1 MKQCLCEKCWKGYV
15 KRGMKTLFGK
25 KYPNCVK
32 KSKAGKRRESV
43 KEAER
48 KMSSLEMQQII
59 LLAKAMKQMP
69 GSPAQ
74 KKIKQQ
80 INVIRKK
87 LGQKPVKE
95 SLLEK
100 MGPKELHAYMQ
111 HVFDTQ
117 FKTADDKKM
126 KKTLIKK
133 INIGQKKKG
142 LPLFKESINEE
153 SKTIKSIQNLADKNK
168 YGTVSGTRMNG
179 KTAKEIIAIYNH
191 PKMKSFRGK
200 MDKMKSHELMDLT
213 IRLPKMLGIKVESVN
228 EKVDKIGAIKKAFP
242 WAKGKMMN
250 VIQMAIEMDV
260 DGLAG
265 VMKNYKANPSAYKQF
280 VRDMSKM
287 KGLPDLKEAKGVEK
301 IMQMANDKSF
311 GKLAGRTVDGMTANL
326 FKQVY
331 DKAPQNAKD
340 KIDKMNEKQ
349 LYVFMGK
356 LWSKFGRQ
364 VRLT

>member
-1 MKQCLCEKCWKGYV
+1 
-15 KRGMKTLFGK
+15 MKTLFGK

-117 FKTADDKKM
+117 FKTADEKKM
-126 KKTLIKK
+126 KKILIKK
-133 INIGQKKKG
+133 MNIAQKKKG
-142 LPLFKESINEE
+142 LPLFKESVNEV
-153 SKTIKSIQNLADKNK
+153 SGVDVAKKVLKNK
-168 YGTVSGTRMNG
+168 QMEKGLDLQ
-179 KTAKEIIAIYNH
+179 TANLIVTIDKAYNKNPRLQKKFRAIKL
-191 PKMKSFRGK
+191 PKMK
-200 MDKMKSHELMDLT
+200 
-213 IRLPKMLGIKVESVN
+213 
-228 EKVDKIGAIKKAFP
+228 
-242 WAKGKMMN
+242 
-250 VIQMAIEMDV
+250 
-260 DGLAG
+260 
-265 VMKNYKANPSAYKQF
+265 
-280 VRDMSKM
+280 
-287 KGLPDLKEAKGVEK
+287 
-301 IMQMANDKSF
+301 
-311 GKLAGRTVDGMTANL
+311 
-326 FKQVY
+326 
-331 DKAPQNAKD
+331 
-340 KIDKMNEKQ
+340 Q
-349 LYVFMGK
+349 LI
-356 LWSKFGRQ
+356 LKFGR
-364 VRLT
+364 

>member
-1 MKQCLCEKCWKGYV
+1 MACGCGGEC
-15 KRGMKTLFGK
+15 
-25 KYPNCVK
+25 CI
-32 KSKAGKRRESV
+32 S
-43 KEAER
+43 
-48 KMSSLEMQQII
+48 
-59 LLAKAMKQMP
+59 
-69 GSPAQ
+69 
-74 KKIKQQ
+74 
-80 INVIRKK
+80 
-87 LGQKPVKE
+87 
-95 SLLEK
+95 
-100 MGPKELHAYMQ
+100 
-111 HVFDTQ
+111 
-117 FKTADDKKM
+117 
-126 KKTLIKK
+126 
-133 INIGQKKKG
+133 
-142 LPLFKESINEE
+142 E

-179 KTAKEIIAIYNH
+179 KTAREIIAIYNH

-228 EKVDKIGAIKKAFP
+228 EVSSYGEYVEDNARMLAQDYRRQDKKLAKALDHIADRINQSYPGRNRITKNDVKDIIKQPYNRKLMRPMMRFNLDDLFESVNEKVGKVGAIKKAFP

-326 FKQVY
+326 FKKVY

-349 LYVFMGK
+349 LYIFMGK

>member
-117 FKTADDKKM
+117 FKTADEKKM

-133 INIGQKKKG
+133 MNIAQKKKG
-142 LPLFKESINEE
+142 LPIFK
-153 SKTIKSIQNLADKNK
+153 
-168 YGTVSGTRMNG
+168 
-179 KTAKEIIAIYNH
+179 
-191 PKMKSFRGK
+191 
-200 MDKMKSHELMDLT
+200 
-213 IRLPKMLGIKVESVN
+213 ESVN
-228 EKVDKIGAIKKAFP
+228 EVSGVDVAKKVLKNK
-242 WAKGKMMN
+242 
-250 VIQMAIEMDV
+250 QME
-260 DGLAG
+260 
-265 VMKNYKANPSAYKQF
+265 
-280 VRDMSKM
+280 
-287 KGLPDLKEAKGVEK
+287 KGLDL
-301 IMQMANDKSF
+301 Q
-311 GKLAGRTVDGMTANL
+311 TANL
-326 FKQVY
+326 IVTIDKAY
-331 DKAPQNAKD
+331 DKNPRLQKKFRAIQLP
-340 KIDKMNEKQ
+340 KMKQ
-349 LYVFMGK
+349 LIMKYYG
-356 LWSKFGRQ
+356 
-364 VRLT
+364 

>member
-133 INIGQKKKG
+133 INIAQKKKG
-142 LPLFKESINEE
+142 LPLFKESVNEV
-153 SKTIKSIQNLADKNK
+153 SGVDVAKKVLKNK
-168 YGTVSGTRMNG
+168 QMEKGLDLQ
-179 KTAKEIIAIYNH
+179 TANLIVTIDKAYDKKPALQKKFRAIKL
-191 PKMKSFRGK
+191 PKMK
-200 MDKMKSHELMDLT
+200 
-213 IRLPKMLGIKVESVN
+213 
-228 EKVDKIGAIKKAFP
+228 
-242 WAKGKMMN
+242 
-250 VIQMAIEMDV
+250 
-260 DGLAG
+260 
-265 VMKNYKANPSAYKQF
+265 
-280 VRDMSKM
+280 
-287 KGLPDLKEAKGVEK
+287 
-301 IMQMANDKSF
+301 
-311 GKLAGRTVDGMTANL
+311 
-326 FKQVY
+326 
-331 DKAPQNAKD
+331 
-340 KIDKMNEKQ
+340 Q
-349 LYVFMGK
+349 LI
-356 LWSKFGRQ
+356 LKFGR
-364 VRLT
+364 

>member
-1 MKQCLCEKCWKGYV
+1 
-15 KRGMKTLFGK
+15 MKTLFGK

-117 FKTADDKKM
+117 FKTADEKKM

-133 INIGQKKKG
+133 MNIAQKKKG
-142 LPLFKESINEE
+142 LPLFKESVNEVSGVDVAKKVLKNKQME
-153 SKTIKSIQNLADKNK
+153 KGLDLQTANLIVTIDKAYDKNPRLQK
-168 YGTVSGTRMNG
+168 KFR
-179 KTAKEIIAIYNH
+179 AIKL
-191 PKMKSFRGK
+191 PKMK
-200 MDKMKSHELMDLT
+200 
-213 IRLPKMLGIKVESVN
+213 
-228 EKVDKIGAIKKAFP
+228 
-242 WAKGKMMN
+242 
-250 VIQMAIEMDV
+250 
-260 DGLAG
+260 
-265 VMKNYKANPSAYKQF
+265 
-280 VRDMSKM
+280 
-287 KGLPDLKEAKGVEK
+287 
-301 IMQMANDKSF
+301 
-311 GKLAGRTVDGMTANL
+311 
-326 FKQVY
+326 
-331 DKAPQNAKD
+331 
-340 KIDKMNEKQ
+340 Q
-349 LYVFMGK
+349 LI
-356 LWSKFGRQ
+356 LKFGR
-364 VRLT
+364 

>member
-142 LPLFKESINEE
+142 LPLFKES
-153 SKTIKSIQNLADKNK
+153 
-168 YGTVSGTRMNG
+168 
-179 KTAKEIIAIYNH
+179 
-191 PKMKSFRGK
+191 
-200 MDKMKSHELMDLT
+200 
-213 IRLPKMLGIKVESVN
+213 VN

>member
-15 KRGMKTLFGK
+15 KRGYKTLFGK
-25 KYPNCVK
+25 RYPNCVK

-48 KMSSLEMQQII
+48 KMSSLEMQQVI

-95 SLLEK
+95 SL
-100 MGPKELHAYMQ
+100 
-111 HVFDTQ
+111 F
-117 FKTADDKKM
+117 
-126 KKTLIKK
+126 
-133 INIGQKKKG
+133 
-142 LPLFKESINEE
+142 
-153 SKTIKSIQNLADKNK
+153 
-168 YGTVSGTRMNG
+168 
-179 KTAKEIIAIYNH
+179 
-191 PKMKSFRGK
+191 
-200 MDKMKSHELMDLT
+200 
-213 IRLPKMLGIKVESVN
+213 

-265 VMKNYKANPSAYKQF
+265 VMKNYKANPAAYKQF

-311 GKLAGRTVDGMTANL
+311 GKLAGRTVDGMTAQL

-331 DKAPQNAKD
+331 DKAPQSAKD

-349 LYVFMGK
+349 LYVFLGK
-356 LWSKFGRQ
+356 LWNKFGKQ
-364 VRLT
+364 VKLT

>member
-133 INIGQKKKG
+133 INIAQKKKG
-142 LPLFKESINEE
+142 LPLFKESVNEISSYGEYVEDNARMLAQDYRRQDKKLAKALDHVADRINQ
-153 SKTIKSIQNLADKNK
+153 SYPGRNRITKNDVKDIIKQPYDRKLMRPMMRFNLD
-168 YGTVSGTRMNG
+168 
-179 KTAKEIIAIYNH
+179 
-191 PKMKSFRGK
+191 
-200 MDKMKSHELMDLT
+200 DLF
-213 IRLPKMLGIKVESVN
+213 ESVN
-228 EKVDKIGAIKKAFP
+228 EVSGVDVAKKVLKNK
-242 WAKGKMMN
+242 
-250 VIQMAIEMDV
+250 QME
-260 DGLAG
+260 
-265 VMKNYKANPSAYKQF
+265 
-280 VRDMSKM
+280 
-287 KGLPDLKEAKGVEK
+287 KGLDL
-301 IMQMANDKSF
+301 Q
-311 GKLAGRTVDGMTANL
+311 TANL
-326 FKQVY
+326 IVTIDKAY
-331 DKAPQNAKD
+331 DKKPALQKKFRAIKLP
-340 KIDKMNEKQ
+340 KMKQ
-349 LYVFMGK
+349 LI
-356 LWSKFGRQ
+356 LKFGR
-364 VRLT
+364 